1 MPATHDKSL
10 RSTTIAA
17 NVLNS
22 SRGRGRKIHTSPSK
36 SLENLHIPE
45 TSRPLV
51 VHTPVRSSSVPI
63 SYCEDPVSTVDNSI
77 ASSAQSTPSHLQLFG
92 ETNSTDTSETVNA
105 FFDSF
110 ASISQ
115 TTTLLGFPMV
125 QGVGQIP
132 TIMANA
138 GANVD
143 TTARDEAIMSV
154 LQNIQETQT
163 NLQCEF
169 GALRATVSNLSQRS
183 GTLMDQAPTGDP
195 RFSANLLPSISA
207 EPANNLPANS
217 RGKIDLEKWKI
228 KFDGTGSVED
238 FLFRL
243 NILVERTRCPVELL
257 EANFQ
262 IFLSGKAES
271 WYWDFIKTNNDPPY
285 RLLKRAI
292 SKEFASL
299 ETDDDIL
306 MQLNMRKQNH
316 KESYDD
322 FHSFMVSLNS
332 RMSESLSENRLMNI
346 LQKNIKPELRL
357 MLFSSRPTDLHNLR
371 DIAREAEKVIKE
383 NKGVIPSK
391 TLHRQV
397 NALELTSDDEEDKDF
412 EYDPQIEVLQISRRP
427 VKPDYSR
434 IKCWN
439 CLSLGHSYIYCTD
452 VIRSLF
458 CYKCGE
464 RGITTPTCK
473 NPHPGNRKRSE
484 MATGDS
490 RSQAQPPSSS

>member
-1 MPATHDKSL
+1 MPGKHEKSL
-10 RSTTIAA
+10 RSKTIAA

-22 SRGRGRKIHTSPSK
+22 SRGRGKSIHTSPSK
-36 SLENLHIPE
+36 SLENLIVPE

-51 VHTPVRSSSVPI
+51 VHTPVRSSSAPI
-63 SYCEDPVSTVDNSI
+63 SFCENSVSTVDNSI
-77 ASSAQSTPSHLQLFG
+77 ANSAQSTPSRLQLFE
-92 ETNSTDTSETVNA
+92 ETTPTDTSETVHA

-110 ASISQ
+110 ASISH
-115 TTTLLGFPMV
+115 TTTLLGFPIA
-125 QGVGQIP
+125 QGTNQIS
-132 TIMANA
+132 TEMANT
-138 GANVD
+138 NVD
-143 TTARDEAIMSV
+143 TAARNEAIMNV
-154 LQNIQETQT
+154 LQNIQETQAT
-163 NLQCEF
+163 LQGEF

-183 GTLMDQAPTGDP
+183 ETFDDQRP
-195 RFSANLLPSISA
+195 SNLLQQNST
-207 EPANNLPANS
+207 EPANEFSVNYK
-217 RGKIDLEKWKI
+217 GKIDIEKWKI
-228 KFDGTGSVED
+228 KFDGTGNVED

-243 NILVERTRCPVELL
+243 DILVQRTRCPVELL

-292 SKEFASL
+292 SKEFATL

-306 MQLNMRKQNH
+306 MQLNLRKQNP

-332 RMSESLSENRLMNI
+332 KMSESLSENRLMSI

-357 MLFSSRPTDLHNLR
+357 MLFSSKPTDLHNLR
-371 DIAREAEKVIKE
+371 DIAREAEKVLKE
-383 NKGVIPSK
+383 NKGALPSK
-391 TLHRQV
+391 TLLQRQV
-397 NALELTSDDEEDKDF
+397 NALEVTSDDEEDMDL
-412 EYDPQIEVLQISRRP
+412 ESDPQIAALQLSRRP
-427 VKPDYSR
+427 VIRDYSR

-439 CLSLGHSYIYCTD
+439 CLTLGHSYIYCPETT
-452 VIRSLF
+452 RALF

-464 RGITTPTCK
+464 RGIPTPKCK

-490 RSQAQPPSSS
+490 RSQTQTPSS